1 MKHIQVFEQFK
12 QGPMEKPKGFL
23 SKMIQGA
30 KHSLGFENEKD
41 RRDLESLHR
50 TIDASNE
57 YDFISGVK
65 EIKPGVIVAYLPN
78 GNVTVD
84 INTPEI
90 LYKGRVLDL
99 NNTEE
104 EAEYLYSRL
113 SGVS

>member
-1 MKHIQVFEQFK
+1 MKNIQVFEEFTEFR
-12 QGPMEKPKGFL
+12 EKPKGFL

-30 KHSLGFENEKD
+30 KRSLGVENQQDRKD
-41 RRDLESLHR
+41 IDTLHR
-50 TIDASNE
+50 TLDASNE
-57 YDFISGVK
+57 YGFISGVK

-113 SGVS
+113 SRVS